1 MAHLIEL
8 ATFSSESGNLT
19 VFEKIMPGP
28 INRLFYIYGADNAVR
43 AGHRHH
49 KAWNALIC
57 LNGSCRVY
65 VHDGNEE
72 TYFILNEPR
81 QCLIIEPRDWHTMDS
96 FTKEAILLVLSNE
109 LYDKADY
116 IYENYP
122 TLQA

>member
-19 VFEKIMPGP
+19 VFETIIPGS
-28 INRLFYIYGADNAVR
+28 IKRLFYIYGAGNAVR
-43 AGHRHH
+43 AGHRHR

-65 VHDGNEE
+65 VHDGQQEAH
-72 TYFILNEPR
+72 FLLNEPQ
-81 QCLIIEPRDWHTMDS
+81 QCLIIEPRDWHTMDQ
-96 FTKEAILLVLSNE
+96 FTEGAILLVVSNE

-116 IYENYP
+116 IYQKYQPIE
-122 TLQA
+122 A